1 MPRKSTVVLIVIA
14 ILVLA
19 VAARGGGTWL
29 AQKVRV
35 MHGGH

>member
-14 ILVLA
+14 VLVLA

-29 AQKVRV
+29 AQKVRI
-35 MHGGH
+35 MHQAH